1 MNAALYIAKRY
12 LFAKKSH
19 NIINFISMLSLIGVA
34 VASGALLI
42 VLSIFNGLQDFI
54 AQSVNAF
61 NPDLEITSREGKV
74 FSQQAID
81 LQTIAA
87 WDDVQ
92 YCSEVLSDVVV
103 FACEDRQFIAKLKGV
118 RNDYTK
124 MNRLDTMV
132 EGHFVLHENDNDFAV
147 LGGNIAYRLDCFA
160 GVPNTFLK
168 VYYPDRMRKNV
179 SINNLS
185 SLNSQIIIPSGV
197 FYTYTEYDAEYV
209 FVPIDF
215 AKQLLG
221 YDSAYTSIEIKC
233 KDGKVNAV
241 QRKLKEMYGDKFFVR
256 NAYQQEEDLYK
267 VMQSEKWGIYAILSF
282 ILVIAM
288 FNIISMMT
296 ILILEK
302 KEQIKVFYSMGA
314 DKTMIK
320 NIFFYE
326 GLLITGIG
334 LLIGIVIGLLFC
346 FLQSQFEFITF
357 GDGSYLLS
365 AYPVKIKI
373 LDVVMILLVVFLTT
387 VPATYFP
394 TRKLSIDD

>member
-74 FSQQAID
+74 FPQQAID

-233 KDGKVNAV
+233 KEGKVNAV
-241 QRKLKEMYGDKFFVR
+241 QRKLKEMYGDKFYVR

-394 TRKLSIDD
+394 TRKLSVDD

>member
-1 MNAALYIAKRY
+1 
-12 LFAKKSH
+12 
-19 NIINFISMLSLIGVA
+19 MLSLIGVA

-74 FSQQAID
+74 FPQNAIN

-334 LLIGIVIGLLFC
+334 LLIGIVIGLLIC

-394 TRKLSIDD
+394 TRKLSVDD

>member
-74 FSQQAID
+74 FPQNAIN
-81 LQTIAA
+81 LQKIAA

-168 VYYPDRMRKNV
+168 VYYPDRTRKNV

-221 YDSAYTSIEIKC
+221 YDSAYTSVEIKC
-233 KDGKVNAV
+233 KEGKVNAV
-241 QRKLKEMYGDKFFVR
+241 QRKLKEMYGDKFYVR

-365 AYPVKIKI
+365 AYPVKIKL
-373 LDVVMILLVVFLTT
+373 LDVIMILLVVFLTT

-394 TRKLSIDD
+394 TRKLSVDD

>member
-74 FSQQAID
+74 FPQQAID

-185 SLNSQIIIPSGV
+185 SLNSQIIIPSGA

>member
-74 FSQQAID
+74 FSQNAIN

-132 EGHFVLHENDNDFAV
+132 EGRFVLHENDNDFAV

-168 VYYPDRMRKNV
+168 VYYPDRTRKNV

-221 YDSAYTSIEIKC
+221 YDSAYTSVEIKC
-233 KDGKVNAV
+233 KEGKVNAV

-365 AYPVKIKI
+365 AYPVKIKL

-394 TRKLSIDD
+394 TRKLSVDD

>member
-74 FSQQAID
+74 FSQNAIN
-81 LQTIAA
+81 LQKIAA

-147 LGGNIAYRLDCFA
+147 LAGNIA
-160 GVPNTFLK
+160 
-168 VYYPDRMRKNV
+168 
-179 SINNLS
+179 
-185 SLNSQIIIPSGV
+185 
-197 FYTYTEYDAEYV
+197 
-209 FVPIDF
+209 
-215 AKQLLG
+215 
-221 YDSAYTSIEIKC
+221 
-233 KDGKVNAV
+233 
-241 QRKLKEMYGDKFFVR
+241 
-256 NAYQQEEDLYK
+256 
-267 VMQSEKWGIYAILSF
+267 
-282 ILVIAM
+282 
-288 FNIISMMT
+288 
-296 ILILEK
+296 
-302 KEQIKVFYSMGA
+302 
-314 DKTMIK
+314 
-320 NIFFYE
+320 
-326 GLLITGIG
+326 
-334 LLIGIVIGLLFC
+334 
-346 FLQSQFEFITF
+346 
-357 GDGSYLLS
+357 
-365 AYPVKIKI
+365 
-373 LDVVMILLVVFLTT
+373 
-387 VPATYFP
+387 
-394 TRKLSIDD
+394 

>member
-74 FSQQAID
+74 FSQNAIN

-365 AYPVKIKI
+365 AYPVKIKL

-394 TRKLSIDD
+394 TRKLSVDD

>member
-74 FSQQAID
+74 FPQNAIN
-81 LQTIAA
+81 LQKIAA

-241 QRKLKEMYGDKFFVR
+241 QRKLKEMYGDKFYVR

-394 TRKLSIDD
+394 TRKLSVDD

>member
-74 FSQQAID
+74 FPQQAIN

-87 WDDVQ
+87 WEDVQ

-132 EGHFVLHENDNDFAV
+132 EGRFVLHENDNDFAV

-221 YDSAYTSIEIKC
+221 YDSAYTSVEIKC
-233 KDGKVNAV
+233 KEGKVNAV
-241 QRKLKEMYGDKFFVR
+241 QRKLKEMYGDKFYVR

-365 AYPVKIKI
+365 AYPVKIKL
-373 LDVVMILLVVFLTT
+373 LDVIMILLVVFLTT

>member
-74 FSQQAID
+74 FPQQAIN

-132 EGHFVLHENDNDFAV
+132 EGRFVLHENDNDFAV

-168 VYYPDRMRKNV
+168 VYYPDRTRKNV

-221 YDSAYTSIEIKC
+221 YDSAYTSVEIKC
-233 KDGKVNAV
+233 KEGKVNAV
-241 QRKLKEMYGDKFFVR
+241 QRKLKEMYGDKFYVR

-326 GLLITGIG
+326 GLLITCIG

-394 TRKLSIDD
+394 TRKLSVDD

>member
-1 MNAALYIAKRY
+1 
-12 LFAKKSH
+12 
-19 NIINFISMLSLIGVA
+19 MLSLIGVA

-74 FSQQAID
+74 FSQNAIN

-221 YDSAYTSIEIKC
+221 YDSAYTSVEIKC
-233 KDGKVNAV
+233 KEGKVNAV

>member
-74 FSQQAID
+74 FSQNAIN

-334 LLIGIVIGLLFC
+334 LWIGIVIGVLFC

>member
-74 FSQQAID
+74 FPQNAID
-81 LQTIAA
+81 LQTIAT

-132 EGHFVLHENDNDFAV
+132 EGRFVLHENDNDFAV

-160 GVPNTFLK
+160 GVPNAFTK

-179 SINNLS
+179 SVNNLS

-221 YDSAYTSIEIKC
+221 YDSAYTSVEIKC
-233 KDGKVNAV
+233 KEGKVNAV
-241 QRKLKEMYGDKFFVR
+241 QRKLKEMYGDKFYVR

-357 GDGSYLLS
+357 GNGSYLLS

-394 TRKLSIDD
+394 TRKLSVDD

>member
-1 MNAALYIAKRY
+1 VNAALYIAKRY

-74 FSQQAID
+74 FPQNAIN
-81 LQTIAA
+81 LQKIAA

-132 EGHFVLHENDNDFAV
+132 EGRFVLHENDNDFAV

-221 YDSAYTSIEIKC
+221 YDSAYTSVEIKC

-241 QRKLKEMYGDKFFVR
+241 QRKLKEMYGDKFYVR

>member
-1 MNAALYIAKRY
+1 
-12 LFAKKSH
+12 
-19 NIINFISMLSLIGVA
+19 MLSLIGVA

-365 AYPVKIKI
+365 AYPVKIKL

-394 TRKLSIDD
+394 TRKLSVDD

>member
-74 FSQQAID
+74 FPQNAIN

-221 YDSAYTSIEIKC
+221 YDSAYTSVEIKC
-233 KDGKVNAV
+233 KEGKVNAV

-373 LDVVMILLVVFLTT
+373 LDVIMILLVVFLTT

>member
-74 FSQQAID
+74 FPQQAIN

-132 EGHFVLHENDNDFAV
+132 EGRFVLHENDNDFAV

-168 VYYPDRMRKNV
+168 VYYPDRTRKNV

-221 YDSAYTSIEIKC
+221 YDSAYTSVEIKC
-233 KDGKVNAV
+233 KEGKVNAV
-241 QRKLKEMYGDKFFVR
+241 QRKLKEMYGDKFYVR

-326 GLLITGIG
+326 GLLITCIG

-365 AYPVKIKI
+365 AYPVKIKL

-394 TRKLSIDD
+394 TRKLSVDD

>member
-74 FSQQAID
+74 FPQNAIN
-81 LQTIAA
+81 LQKIAA

-215 AKQLLG
+215 AKQLLS

-241 QRKLKEMYGDKFFVR
+241 QRKLKEMYGDKFYVR

-365 AYPVKIKI
+365 AYPVKIKL

>member
-74 FSQQAID
+74 FSQNAIN

-334 LLIGIVIGLLFC
+334 LWIGIVIGLLFC

>member
-74 FSQQAID
+74 FPQNAIN
-81 LQTIAA
+81 LQKIAA

-118 RNDYTK
+118 RNDYTM

-132 EGHFVLHENDNDFAV
+132 EGRFVLHENDNDFAV

-209 FVPIDF
+209 FVPKDF

-221 YDSAYTSIEIKC
+221 YDSAYTSVEIKC
-233 KDGKVNAV
+233 KEGKVNAV
-241 QRKLKEMYGDKFFVR
+241 QRKLKEMYGDKFYVR

-394 TRKLSIDD
+394 TRKLSVDD

>member
-365 AYPVKIKI
+365 AYPVKIKL

-394 TRKLSIDD
+394 TRKLSVDD

>member
-74 FSQQAID
+74 FSQNAIN

-132 EGHFVLHENDNDFAV
+132 EGRFVLHENDNDFAV

-241 QRKLKEMYGDKFFVR
+241 QRKLKEMYGDKFYVR

-394 TRKLSIDD
+394 TRKLSVDD

>member
-74 FSQQAID
+74 FPQQAID

-124 MNRLDTMV
+124 MNCLDTMV

-221 YDSAYTSIEIKC
+221 YDSAYTSVEIKC
-233 KDGKVNAV
+233 KEGKVNAV
-241 QRKLKEMYGDKFFVR
+241 QRKLKEMYGDKFYVR

-394 TRKLSIDD
+394 TRKLSVDD

>member
-74 FSQQAID
+74 FPQNAIN
-81 LQTIAA
+81 LQKIAA

-221 YDSAYTSIEIKC
+221 YDSAYTSVEIKC
-233 KDGKVNAV
+233 KEGKVNAV
-241 QRKLKEMYGDKFFVR
+241 QRKLKEMYGDKFYVR

-365 AYPVKIKI
+365 AYPVKIKL

>member
-74 FSQQAID
+74 FPQNAIN

-221 YDSAYTSIEIKC
+221 YDSAYTSVEIKC
-233 KDGKVNAV
+233 KEGKVNAV

-365 AYPVKIKI
+365 AYPVKIKL
-373 LDVVMILLVVFLTT
+373 LDVIMILLVVFLTT

-394 TRKLSIDD
+394 TRKLSVDD

>member
-74 FSQQAID
+74 FPQNAID
-81 LQTIAA
+81 LQTIAT

-132 EGHFVLHENDNDFAV
+132 EGRFVLHENDNDFAV

-160 GVPNTFLK
+160 GVPNAFLK

-179 SINNLS
+179 SVNNLS

-221 YDSAYTSIEIKC
+221 YDSAYTSVEIKC
-233 KDGKVNAV
+233 KEGKVNAV
-241 QRKLKEMYGDKFFVR
+241 QRKLKEMYGDKFYVR

>member
-74 FSQQAID
+74 FPQQAID

-132 EGHFVLHENDNDFAV
+132 EGRFVLHENDNDFAV

-241 QRKLKEMYGDKFFVR
+241 QRKLKEMYGDKFYVR

-394 TRKLSIDD
+394 TRKLSVDD

>member
-74 FSQQAID
+74 FPQQAID

-132 EGHFVLHENDNDFAV
+132 EGRFVLHENDNDFAV

-221 YDSAYTSIEIKC
+221 YDSAYTSVEIKC
-233 KDGKVNAV
+233 KEGKVNAV

>member
-74 FSQQAID
+74 FSQNAIN

>member
-74 FSQQAID
+74 FPQNAID
-81 LQTIAA
+81 LQTIAT

-132 EGHFVLHENDNDFAV
+132 EGRFVLHENDNDFAV

-160 GVPNTFLK
+160 GVPNAFLK

-179 SINNLS
+179 SVNNLS

-221 YDSAYTSIEIKC
+221 YDSAYTSVEIKC
-233 KDGKVNAV
+233 KEGKVNAV
-241 QRKLKEMYGDKFFVR
+241 QRKLKEMYGDKFYVR

-357 GDGSYLLS
+357 GNGSYLLS

-394 TRKLSIDD
+394 TRKLSVDD

>member
-74 FSQQAID
+74 FPQQAID
-81 LQTIAA
+81 LQKIAA

-215 AKQLLG
+215 AKQLLS

-241 QRKLKEMYGDKFFVR
+241 QRKLKEMYGDKFYVR

>member
-1 MNAALYIAKRY
+1 
-12 LFAKKSH
+12 
-19 NIINFISMLSLIGVA
+19 MLSLIGVA

-74 FSQQAID
+74 FPQQAID

-221 YDSAYTSIEIKC
+221 YDSAYTSVEIKC
-233 KDGKVNAV
+233 KEGKVNAV
-241 QRKLKEMYGDKFFVR
+241 QRKLKEMYGDKFYVR

-394 TRKLSIDD
+394 TRKLSVDD

>member
-54 AQSVNAF
+54 AKSVNAF

-74 FSQQAID
+74 FPQQAID

-168 VYYPDRMRKNV
+168 VYYPDRTRKNV

-221 YDSAYTSIEIKC
+221 YDSAYTSVEIKC
-233 KDGKVNAV
+233 KEGKVNAV
-241 QRKLKEMYGDKFFVR
+241 QRKLKEMYGDKFYVR

-365 AYPVKIKI
+365 AYPVKIKL

-394 TRKLSIDD
+394 TRKLSVDD

>member
-74 FSQQAID
+74 FPQQAID

-221 YDSAYTSIEIKC
+221 YDSAYTSVEIKC
-233 KDGKVNAV
+233 KEGKVNAV
-241 QRKLKEMYGDKFFVR
+241 QRKLKEMYGDKFYVR

-394 TRKLSIDD
+394 TRKLSVDD

>member
-1 MNAALYIAKRY
+1 
-12 LFAKKSH
+12 
-19 NIINFISMLSLIGVA
+19 MLSLIGVA

-74 FSQQAID
+74 FPQNAID
-81 LQTIAA
+81 LQTIAT

-132 EGHFVLHENDNDFAV
+132 EGRFVLHENDNDFAV

-160 GVPNTFLK
+160 GVPNAFLK

-179 SINNLS
+179 SVNNLS

-221 YDSAYTSIEIKC
+221 YDSAYTSVEIKC
-233 KDGKVNAV
+233 KEGKVNAV
-241 QRKLKEMYGDKFFVR
+241 QRKLKEMYGDKFYVR

-288 FNIISMMT
+288 FNIIRMMT

>member
-1 MNAALYIAKRY
+1 
-12 LFAKKSH
+12 
-19 NIINFISMLSLIGVA
+19 MLSLIGVA

-74 FSQQAID
+74 FSQNAIN

-132 EGHFVLHENDNDFAV
+132 EGRFVLHENDNDFAV

-168 VYYPDRMRKNV
+168 VYYPDRTRKNV

-221 YDSAYTSIEIKC
+221 YDSAYTSVEIKC
-233 KDGKVNAV
+233 KEGKVNAV

-365 AYPVKIKI
+365 AYPVKIKL

-394 TRKLSIDD
+394 TRKLSVDD

>member
-1 MNAALYIAKRY
+1 VNAALYIAKRY

-74 FSQQAID
+74 FSQNAIN
-81 LQTIAA
+81 LQKIAA

-215 AKQLLG
+215 AKQLLS

-241 QRKLKEMYGDKFFVR
+241 QRKLKEMYGDKFYVR

-394 TRKLSIDD
+394 TRKLSVDD

>member
-74 FSQQAID
+74 FPQNAIN

-132 EGHFVLHENDNDFAV
+132 EGRFVLHENDNDFAV

-179 SINNLS
+179 SVNNLS

-209 FVPIDF
+209 FVLIDF

-394 TRKLSIDD
+394 TRKLSVDD

>member
-74 FSQQAID
+74 FPQNAIN
-81 LQTIAA
+81 LQKIAA

-132 EGHFVLHENDNDFAV
+132 EGRFVLHENDNDFAV

-221 YDSAYTSIEIKC
+221 YDSAYTSVEIKC

-241 QRKLKEMYGDKFFVR
+241 QRKLKEMYGDKFYVR